1 MKNALIVILSMALA
15 IGAFLSR
22 PCEDDFTAL
31 VAAQGIKDQRS
42 LPAKL
47 LHPTRS
53 RTANVLEG
61 AEFCDRI
68 LWVEIHSKDGKTLY
82 AGLFNHWWDAT
93 GRMQRV

>member
-22 PCEDDFTAL
+22 PCEDDFNAF
-31 VAAQGIKDQRS
+31 VSSQGIQDQRP

-47 LHPTRS
+47 LRPTRPP
-53 RTANVLEG
+53 RNPMEG
-61 AEFCDRI
+61 AQFCDRI
-68 LWVEIHSKDGKTLY
+68 LWVEIRDKDGKTLY
-82 AGLFNHWWDAT
+82 AGLFNHWWDST

>member
-22 PCEDDFTAL
+22 PCEDDFTAF
-31 VAAQGIKDQRS
+31 VDAHGIQDQRP

-47 LHPTRS
+47 LRPTRARS
-53 RTANVLEG
+53 NPLEG
-61 AEFCDRI
+61 AQFCDRL
-68 LWVEIHSKDGKTLY
+68 LWVEIRDKDGKTVY
-82 AGLFNHWWDAT
+82 AGLFNHWWDST

>member
-22 PCEDDFTAL
+22 PCEDDFKAF
-31 VAAQGIKDQRS
+31 VASHGSDDQRP

-47 LHPTRS
+47 LRPARPP
-53 RTANVLEG
+53 RNPMEG
-61 AEFCDRI
+61 AQFCDRI
-68 LWVEIHSKDGKTLY
+68 LWVEIHDKDGRTLY
-82 AGLFNHWWDAT
+82 AGVFNHWWDST